1 MNIRKREDSFTSKKN
16 NKIFYRVWSPSEK
29 PSATVV
35 FCHGIGEH
43 SGRYEHVGN
52 FFAKEG
58 LAFYA
63 LDHQGHGK
71 SEGARGHMTSYEGL
85 LQDVDQLADIALN
98 ETGTKSFFI
107 YGHSLGGQIALAYAL
122 LYFQRPLAGV
132 LVTGPWIKLPFLPP
146 LWKRAVG
153 NLMSKILPAL
163 AVTNE
168 LDLVGLSRDAE
179 IISAYKNDPLVHD
192 QITTR
197 TYKEGTEMAERLLKA
212 ASTMSLPMLLMHAG
226 QDRLTS
232 PEGTQQF
239 FQRAGSKDKTLKIY
253 EESFHELHNDLNK
266 NIVIAESIAW
276 VKAHSTQQREGT

>member
-1 MNIRKREDSFTSKKN
+1 MNIRKWENTFTSKKN
-16 NKIFYRVWSPSEK
+16 NKILYRAWTSAEK

-43 SGRYEHVGN
+43 SGRYEHVGSA
-52 FFAKEG
+52 FAKEG
-58 LAFYA
+58 IAFYA
-63 LDHQGHGK
+63 LDHQGHGR
-71 SEGARGHMTSYEGL
+71 SEGPRGHITSYEGL

-122 LYFQRPLAGV
+122 LYFQRPLAGAF
-132 LVTGPWIKLPFLPP
+132 VTGPWLKLPFLPP
-146 LWKRAVG
+146 LWKRAMG
-153 NLMSKILPAL
+153 NLLSNILPAL

-168 LDLVGLSRDAE
+168 LDLIGLSRDAE

-192 QITTR
+192 KVTTR
-197 TYKEGTEMAERLLKA
+197 TYKEGTEMAERLLTA

-232 PEGTQQF
+232 PEGTKQF
-239 FQRAGSKDKTLKIY
+239 FQRAGSMDKTLKIY
-253 EESFHELHNDLNK
+253 DESFHELHNDLNK
-266 NIVIAESIAW
+266 NMVIAETIAW